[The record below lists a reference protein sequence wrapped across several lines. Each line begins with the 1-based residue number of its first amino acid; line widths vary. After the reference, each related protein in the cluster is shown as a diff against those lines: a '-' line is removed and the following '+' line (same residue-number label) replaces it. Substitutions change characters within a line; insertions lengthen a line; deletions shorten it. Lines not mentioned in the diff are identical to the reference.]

1 MSDEFDDLMDEA
13 IENIRNDRKVARE
26 FLNELAN
33 QIAQNAE
40 NNRALSP
47 VAAKHIETMQRSN
60 EQLVKVLTLK
70 QKERTKEIG
79 LTDEDKASLFDMIQG
94 DACWHVEKI
103 ITRLLTLTI
112 QMAHQ
117 NYSITQSET
126 LSNMMPILAMF
137 FRQELYTKPHLP

>member
-1 MSDEFDDLMDEA
+1 MSDQFDDLMDEA

-60 EQLVKVLTLK
+60 EQLVKVLSLK

-79 LTDEDKASLFDMIQG
+79 LSDEDKASLFDMIQG
-94 DACWHVEKI
+94 E
-103 ITRLLTLTI
+103 
-112 QMAHQ
+112 
-117 NYSITQSET
+117 S
-126 LSNMMPILAMF
+126 
-137 FRQELYTKPHLP
+137 

>member
-1 MSDEFDDLMDEA
+1 MNDEFVDLMDEA
-13 IENIRNDRKVARE
+13 IDNIRKDREVARE

-70 QKERTKEIG
+70 QKERTKEVG
-79 LTDEDKASLFDMIQG
+79 LSEEDKASLFDMIQG
-94 DACWHVEKI
+94 
-103 ITRLLTLTI
+103 
-112 QMAHQ
+112 
-117 NYSITQSET
+117 ET
-126 LSNMMPILAMF
+126 
-137 FRQELYTKPHLP
+137 

>member
-1 MSDEFDDLMDEA
+1 MNDEFDDLLDEA
-13 IENIRNDRKVARE
+13 SENIRNDRKVARE

-94 DACWHVEKI
+94 DA
-103 ITRLLTLTI
+103 
-112 QMAHQ
+112 
-117 NYSITQSET
+117 
-126 LSNMMPILAMF
+126 
-137 FRQELYTKPHLP
+137 

>member
-1 MSDEFDDLMDEA
+1 MSDEFDDLMEEA
-13 IENIRNDRKVARE
+13 IDNIRNDRKIARE

-70 QKERTKEIG
+70 QKERVKEVG
-79 LTDEDKASLFDMIQG
+79 LSDEDKASLFDMIQG
-94 DACWHVEKI
+94 EA
-103 ITRLLTLTI
+103 
-112 QMAHQ
+112 
-117 NYSITQSET
+117 
-126 LSNMMPILAMF
+126 
-137 FRQELYTKPHLP
+137 

>member
-60 EQLVKVLTLK
+60 EQLVKVLSLK

-79 LTDEDKASLFDMIQG
+79 LTDEDKANLFDMIQG
-94 DACWHVEKI
+94 DA
-103 ITRLLTLTI
+103 
-112 QMAHQ
+112 
-117 NYSITQSET
+117 
-126 LSNMMPILAMF
+126 
-137 FRQELYTKPHLP
+137 

>member
-60 EQLVKVLTLK
+60 EQLLKVLSLK

-79 LTDEDKASLFDMIQG
+79 LTDEDKANLFDMIQG
-94 DACWHVEKI
+94 DA
-103 ITRLLTLTI
+103 
-112 QMAHQ
+112 
-117 NYSITQSET
+117 
-126 LSNMMPILAMF
+126 
-137 FRQELYTKPHLP
+137 